1 MIPPPMTTTRAREGM
16 LGGFIVRQHM
26 RNRQGDFKRFASR
39 ILVSTVPLF
48 PKTSQRHQLHPVVV
62 AAFRS
67 DTQPDNVML
76 VPDPDVPGGERV
88 KILDF
93 GIATR
98 TFGVFVAV
106 CSCEGSVGSERESP
120 LCAA

>member
-26 RNRQGDFKRFASR
+26 RNRPGDFKRFASR

-48 PKTSQRHQLHPVVV
+48 PKTSQRHQLHPVFV

-67 DTQPDNVML
+67 DTQPEERAVGPERAKHFPL
-76 VPDPDVPGGERV
+76 ATSARGEVRAV
-88 KILDF
+88 S
-93 GIATR
+93 
-98 TFGVFVAV
+98 FV
-106 CSCEGSVGSERESP
+106 SI
-120 LCAA
+120 